1 MLLIY
6 VMGHNLIT
14 DQECCAVSLCQSGSV
29 TDTTNKPKNIQL
41 PDRLFCVSIHTL
53 HEPEE

>member
-1 MLLIY
+1 MLLIHIL
-6 VMGHNLIT
+6 GHNLIT

-29 TDTTNKPKNIQL
+29 TDTTNKTKNILL
-41 PDRLFCVSIHTL
+41 PDRLFCVAIRTL